1 MGGGFEGVEMSENKP
16 NDEWNES
23 DVTWRLLGKAAPK
36 QASAR
41 FADDVVR
48 SARLLPARNL
58 VWFGILKISSYS
70 WVAACVVLIGS
81 IFINFTDKNPN
92 FVGVPPT
99 KEEAPA
105 LVSSMAPKDTDDQAE
120 WARIEDVAQA
130 ELLAAAADH
139 LEEFSDR
146 DLITIMGF

>member
-1 MGGGFEGVEMSENKP
+1 MSENKP

-48 SARLLPARNL
+48 AARLLPAGNP
-58 VWFGILKISSYS
+58 VWFGILKISSCS
-70 WVAACVVLIGS
+70 WVAACVVLMAS
-81 IFINFTDKNPN
+81 IFIDFTDENPD
-92 FVGVPPT
+92 FVGFLLT

-105 LVSSMAPKDTDDQAE
+105 RVSNVVTEDMDDQAE
-120 WARIEDVAQA
+120 WARIEDVARA

-146 DLITIMGF
+146 DLITMMGF